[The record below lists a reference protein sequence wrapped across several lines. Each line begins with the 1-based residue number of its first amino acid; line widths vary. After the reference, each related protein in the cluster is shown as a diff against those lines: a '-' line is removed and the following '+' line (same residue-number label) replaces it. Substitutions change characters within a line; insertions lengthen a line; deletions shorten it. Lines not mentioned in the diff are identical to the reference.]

1 MKKDE
6 SFRKGPEVQKGKQ
19 KGIEWGHTEHS
30 GLSVARV
37 LSDKA

>member
-1 MKKDE
+1 MKVSEKDL
-6 SFRKGPEVQKGKQ
+6 KYKKGKQ